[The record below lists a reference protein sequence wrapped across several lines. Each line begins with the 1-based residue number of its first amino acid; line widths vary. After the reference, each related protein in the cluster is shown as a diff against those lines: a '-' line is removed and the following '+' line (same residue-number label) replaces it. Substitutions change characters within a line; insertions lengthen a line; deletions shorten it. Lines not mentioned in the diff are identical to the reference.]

1 MNTTFEEV
9 YCMANIDDSVLN
21 VLPNNERNR
30 LLYQHIKYAI
40 GKFEDICYKDIKTY
54 NEFNE
59 FIYYYT
65 MYDNEKQLKI
75 EEEIPEGYDIY
86 IGIRKDENEIY
97 TQYVEF
103 EYDNWENIITLIE
116 EIPNGYEILV
126 SFYNA
131 GSFNCELSTKEKTIL
146 ALGVEYSWRN
156 SKENKTALLN
166 QRVYLGSTNMYS
178 QANHIST
185 LQTLSKETYCKLE
198 KEIKDYSYLCNPKK
212 LKGLVGRPRNNGW
225 W

>member
-1 MNTTFEEV
+1 MNTTFEEI

-30 LLYQHIKYAI
+30 LLYQHMKYAI

-54 NEFNE
+54 NKFEEYRYEYIMSEGEN
-59 FIYYYT
+59 
-65 MYDNEKQLKI
+65 QLQ
-75 EEEIPEGYDIY
+75 IPDELSKEHDIY
-86 IGIRKDENEIY
+86 IGYRKDENEVFV
-97 TQYVEF
+97 QYVDF
-103 EYDNWENIITLIE
+103 EYDDWNNVINLYSQ
-116 EIPNGYEILV
+116 IPDKYEILV

-166 QRVYLGSTNMYS
+166 QRVYLGSTKMYS

-185 LQTLSKETYCKLE
+185 LQNLSKETYFQLE

-212 LKGLVGRPRNNGW
+212 LNGLVGKRQETR
-225 W
+225 